1 MERAILGERSQ
12 AMDGIPIVHLSP
24 PAGRAW
30 LTWNGKRLP
39 TPLSVPPAV
48 EIERCGVGDNLLLHG
63 ENLAALAWLLANG
76 YRRRINLIY
85 IDPPFGSG
93 IDRARRVRLRG
104 PGPARLIPAAEVE
117 YCDTWDDDAYLQF
130 MYERLIALRDLLAD
144 DGCIYLHCDF
154 RKAHHLRCLM
164 DEVFGAERMLNEI
177 IWFYPRG
184 GDGERQFNRKHDTIL
199 LYARGDRWTFNYDA
213 VLIPYTRRQI
223 ARFRQEDER
232 GRYYW
237 NVNPRGE
244 RVKTYLRKPGIGA
257 YDVWTIPIDA
267 ALVRDLGYPT
277 AKPLALLERIIRASS
292 RPGDLVL
299 DCFAGSGTTAVAAQH
314 LERRWIACDANPG
327 AIQVTARR
335 LRQAILERAPLSVG
349 FSTWRIG
356 DAVPAPQ
363 GEAGIRVLHRNE
375 QVTVVVEAY
384 SSSALATL
392 SGDPSEWRRIVDE
405 ILIDPMYDG
414 TVFRPV
420 IIDAPLRRSALV
432 RGAYT
437 MAREAISA
445 SLALKIVDITG
456 GEAFTIV
463 SI

>member
-1 MERAILGERSQ
+1 MGATPAIL
-12 AMDGIPIVHLSP
+12 LSP
-24 PAGRAW
+24 PVGRAL

-39 TPLSVPPAV
+39 APLAVPSAV
-48 EIERCGVGDNLLLHG
+48 EVERCGGGDQLLLHG
-63 ENLAALAWLLANG
+63 ENLAALVWLLANG
-76 YRRRINLIY
+76 YRQRINLIY
-85 IDPPFGSG
+85 IDPPFGAG

-104 PGPARLIPAAEVE
+104 PGPARLIPVADAE
-117 YCDTWDDDAYLQF
+117 YRDTWDDDAYLQF

-213 VLIPYTRRQI
+213 VLIPYTRRQL

-267 ALVRDLGYPT
+267 ALARDLGYPT

-299 DCFAGSGTTAVAAQH
+299 DCFAGSGTTAVAAQQ
-314 LERRWIACDANPG
+314 LGRRWIACDVNPG
-327 AIQVTARR
+327 AIQVASRR
-335 LRQAILERAPLSVG
+335 LRHAILEHTPPSSG
-349 FSTWRIG
+349 FSVWRIG
-356 DAVPAPQ
+356 DAAPAAQ
-363 GEAGIRVLHRNE
+363 GHARVRVTHHHE
-375 QVTVVVEAY
+375 QVTITVEAY
-384 SSSALATL
+384 TSPTLADVSQTL
-392 SGDPSEWRRIVDE
+392 PDWRCVVDE
-405 ILIDPMYDG
+405 ILIDPMYNG
-414 TVFRPV
+414 TVFRPAIV
-420 IIDAPLRRSALV
+420 DAPVRRSMLV
-432 RGAYT
+432 HGAYT
-437 MAREAISA
+437 VARAGAGA
-445 SLALKIVDITG
+445 SLALKIIDAAG
-456 GEAFTIV
+456 GEAFTVVPI
-463 SI
+463 

>member
-1 MERAILGERSQ
+1 MGATPAIL
-12 AMDGIPIVHLSP
+12 LSP
-24 PAGRAW
+24 PVGRAL
-30 LTWNGKRLP
+30 LTWNGKQP
-39 TPLSVPPAV
+39 PPPLAVPSAV
-48 EIERCGVGDNLLLHG
+48 EVERCGSGDQLLLHG

-76 YRRRINLIY
+76 YRQRINLIY
-85 IDPPFGSG
+85 IDPPFGAG
-93 IDRARRVRLRG
+93 IDRTRRVRLRG
-104 PGPARLIPAAEVE
+104 PGPARLIPVADAE
-117 YCDTWDDDAYLQF
+117 YRDTWNDDAYLQF

-213 VLIPYTRRQI
+213 VLIPYTRRQL

-257 YDVWTIPIDA
+257 YDVWTIPINA
-267 ALVRDLGYPT
+267 ALARDLGYPT
-277 AKPLALLERIIRASS
+277 AKPLALVDRIIRASS

-299 DCFAGSGTTAVAAQH
+299 DCFAGSGTTAVAAQQ
-314 LERRWIACDANPG
+314 LGRRWIACDVNPG
-327 AIQVTARR
+327 AIQVASRR
-335 LRQAILERAPLSVG
+335 LRHAILERTPPSDG
-349 FSTWRIG
+349 FSVWRIG
-356 DAVPAPQ
+356 DAAPAPQ
-363 GEAGIRVLHRNE
+363 GDACVRVTRHHD
-375 QVTVVVEAY
+375 QVTITVEAY
-384 SSSALATL
+384 TSPMMANVSQTPP
-392 SGDPSEWRRIVDE
+392 DWRSIVDE
-405 ILIDPMYDG
+405 ILIDPVYDG
-414 TVFRPV
+414 SVFRPAIV
-420 IIDAPLRRSALV
+420 DSPVRRSMLV

-437 MAREAISA
+437 IARADTGA
-445 SLALKIVDITG
+445 SLAIKIADAAG
-456 GEAFTIV
+456 GEAFTVVPI
-463 SI
+463 

>member
-1 MERAILGERSQ
+1 MGATPVI
-12 AMDGIPIVHLSP
+12 HLSP
-24 PAGRAW
+24 PVGRAR
-30 LTWNGKRLP
+30 LTWNGKQ
-39 TPLSVPPAV
+39 TPPPLTAPSAV
-48 EIERCGVGDNLLLHG
+48 EIERCGAGDHLLLHG
-63 ENLAALAWLLANG
+63 ENLAALTWLLAHG
-76 YRRRINLIY
+76 YQQRINLIY
-85 IDPPFGSG
+85 IDPPFGAG

-117 YCDTWDDDAYLQF
+117 YRDTWDDDAYLQF
-130 MYERLIALRDLLAD
+130 IYERLIALRDLLAD

-199 LYARGDRWTFNYDA
+199 LYARSDRWTFNYDA
-213 VLIPYTRRQI
+213 VLIPYTRRQL

-267 ALVRDLGYPT
+267 ALARDLGYPT

-299 DCFAGSGTTAVAAQH
+299 DCFAGSGTTAVAAQQ
-314 LERRWIACDANPG
+314 LGRRWIACDVNPG
-327 AIQVTARR
+327 AIQVASRR
-335 LRQAILERAPLSVG
+335 LRHAILEHTPPSSG
-349 FSTWRIG
+349 FSVWRIG
-356 DAVPAPQ
+356 DAAPAAQ
-363 GEAGIRVLHRNE
+363 GEAHVRVTHCDDQATITIE
-375 QVTVVVEAY
+375 EYTGP
-384 SSSALATL
+384 ALAAASQTL
-392 SGDPSEWRRIVDE
+392 LDWRSIVDE
-405 ILIDPMYDG
+405 VLIDPMYNG
-414 TVFRPV
+414 VIFRPAIV
-420 IIDAPLRRSALV
+420 DAPLRRTMLV

-437 MAREAISA
+437 IPQANIGA
-445 SLALKIVDITG
+445 SLALKIVDVAG
-456 GEAFTIV
+456 GEAFTVVPIH
-463 SI
+463 

>member
-1 MERAILGERSQ
+1 
-12 AMDGIPIVHLSP
+12 MDTTPLITLSP
-24 PAGRAW
+24 PAGRAL
-30 LTWNGKRLP
+30 LTWNGKQP
-39 TPLSVPPAV
+39 PPPLAVPSAIEV
-48 EIERCGVGDNLLLHG
+48 ERCGVGDQLLIHG
-63 ENLAALAWLLANG
+63 ENLAALVWLLANG
-76 YRRRINLIY
+76 YRQQINLIY

-104 PGPARLIPAAEVE
+104 PGPARLIPVAEVE
-117 YCDTWDDDAYLQF
+117 YRDTWDDDAYLQF
-130 MYERLIALRDLLAD
+130 MYERLLALRDLLAD

-213 VLIPYTRRQI
+213 VLIPYTRRQL

-267 ALVRDLGYPT
+267 ALARDLGYPT
-277 AKPLALLERIIRASS
+277 AKPLALLDRIIRASS

-299 DCFAGSGTTAVAAQH
+299 DCFAGSGTAAVAAQR
-314 LERRWIACDANPG
+314 LGRRWIACDVNAG
-327 AIQVTARR
+327 AIQIASRR
-335 LRQAILERAPLSVG
+335 LRHAILEDAPSSVG
-349 FSTWRIG
+349 FSVWRIG
-356 DAVPAPQ
+356 DAAPALR
-363 GEAGIRVLHRNE
+363 GDAHIRVTHHDNG
-375 QVTVVVEAY
+375 VTITVEAY
-384 SSSALATL
+384 TNPLLANISQTL
-392 SGDPSEWRRIVDE
+392 PDWRCIVDE
-405 ILIDPMYDG
+405 ILIDPAYDG
-414 TVFRPV
+414 VIFRPAIV
-420 IIDAPLRRSALV
+420 DAPLRRTTQV
-432 RGAYT
+432 RGVYT
-437 MAREAISA
+437 IARASLGA
-445 SLALKIVDITG
+445 SLAIKIVDAAG

>member
-1 MERAILGERSQ
+1 MDETRAIR
-12 AMDGIPIVHLSP
+12 LSP
-24 PAGRAW
+24 PVGRAL
-30 LTWNGKRLP
+30 LTWNGKQP
-39 TPLSVPPAV
+39 PPPLAVPPAIEV
-48 EIERCGVGDNLLLHG
+48 ERCGSGDQLLLHG

-76 YRRRINLIY
+76 YRQRINLIY

-93 IDRARRVRLRG
+93 IDRVRRVRLRG
-104 PGPARLIPAAEVE
+104 SGPARLVPVAEVE
-117 YCDTWDDDAYLQF
+117 YCDTWNADAYLQF

-199 LYARGDRWTFNYDA
+199 LYARGDRWTFNYNE
-213 VLIPYTRRQI
+213 VLIPYTRRQL

-257 YDVWTIPIDA
+257 YDVWTIPIEA

-277 AKPLALLERIIRASS
+277 AKPLALLDRIIRASS

-299 DCFAGSGTTAVAAQH
+299 DCFAGSGTTAVAAQS
-314 LERRWIACDANPG
+314 LGRRWIACDVNTS
-327 AIQVTARR
+327 AIQIASRR
-335 LRQAILERAPLSVG
+335 LRRAILECTSSSAG
-349 FSTWRIG
+349 FSVWRIG
-356 DAVPAPQ
+356 DAAPAPR
-363 GEAGIRVLHRNE
+363 GDAHVRVTYHND
-375 QVTVVVEAY
+375 QITITVESYTNPLLADA
-384 SSSALATL
+384 SQALP
-392 SGDPSEWRRIVDE
+392 DWRCLVDE
-405 ILIDPMYDG
+405 IVIDPRYDG
-414 TVFRPV
+414 AIFRPA
-420 IIDAPLRRSALV
+420 IMDAPPRRSTLV

-437 MAREAISA
+437 LALADVGP
-445 SLALKIVDITG
+445 SLALKIVDAAG
-456 GEAFTIV
+456 SEAFIV
-463 SI
+463 VPIR

>member
-1 MERAILGERSQ
+1 MSATPAIL
-12 AMDGIPIVHLSP
+12 LSP
-24 PAGRAW
+24 PVGRAM
-30 LTWNGKRLP
+30 LTWNGKQP
-39 TPLSVPPAV
+39 PPPLAVPAAV
-48 EIERCGVGDNLLLHG
+48 EVERCGSGDQLLIHG

-104 PGPARLIPAAEVE
+104 PGPARLIPVADVE
-117 YCDTWDDDAYLQF
+117 YRDTWNDDAYLQF
-130 MYERLIALRDLLAD
+130 MYERLIALREVLAD

-199 LYARGDRWTFNYDA
+199 LYARGDRWTFNYDET
-213 VLIPYTRRQI
+213 LIPYTRRQL
-223 ARFRQEDER
+223 ARFCHEDER

-267 ALVRDLGYPT
+267 ALARDLGYPT

-299 DCFAGSGTTAVAAQH
+299 DCFAGSGTTAVAAQR
-314 LERRWIACDANPG
+314 LGRRWIACDVNAG
-327 AIQVTARR
+327 AIQVAARR
-335 LRQAILERAPLSVG
+335 LRNAMLEHTPLSAG
-349 FSTWRIG
+349 FAAWRIG
-356 DAVPAPQ
+356 DAAPAPQ
-363 GEAGIRVLHRNE
+363 GDVRIRVTHHSD
-375 QVTVVVEAY
+375 QATITVEAY
-384 SSSALATL
+384 ANPLLADISPTL
-392 SGDPSEWRRIVDE
+392 PDWRCVVDE
-405 ILIDPMYDG
+405 ILIDPAYDG
-414 TVFRPV
+414 AVFRPV
-420 IIDAPLRRSALV
+420 VVDAPLRRAVLV
-432 RGAYT
+432 RGVYAI
-437 MAREAISA
+437 ARANIGA
-445 SLALKIVDITG
+445 SLALKIVDAAG
-456 GEAFTIV
+456 GEAFTV
-463 SI
+463 VPM

>member
-1 MERAILGERSQ
+1 MDPTRAI
-12 AMDGIPIVHLSP
+12 HLSP
-24 PAGRAW
+24 PVGRAL
-30 LTWNGKRLP
+30 LTWNGKQP
-39 TPLSVPPAV
+39 PEPLIIPPALEV
-48 EIERCGVGDNLLLHG
+48 ERCGIGDNLLLHG
-63 ENLAALAWLLANG
+63 ENLAALAWLLASG

-93 IDRARRVRLRG
+93 IDRLRRVRLRG
-104 PGPARLIPAAEVE
+104 PAPARLIPVPDVE
-117 YCDTWDDDAYLQF
+117 YRDTWNDDTYLQF

-144 DGCIYLHCDF
+144 DGSIYLHCDF

-213 VLIPYTRRQI
+213 VLIPYTRRQL

-267 ALVRDLGYPT
+267 ALARDLGYPT
-277 AKPLALLERIIRASS
+277 VKPLALLDRIVRASS

-314 LERRWIACDANPG
+314 LGRRWIACDANAG
-327 AIQVTARR
+327 AIQIASRR
-335 LRQAILERAPLSVG
+335 LRPAILEHTPTAEG
-349 FSTWRIG
+349 FSVRRIG
-356 DAVPAPQ
+356 SVAPAPR
-363 GEAGIRVLHRNE
+363 GDACIRVMHQE
-375 QVTVVVEAY
+375 DQVTIAIEAY
-384 SSSALATL
+384 SNPALATA
-392 SGDPSEWRRIVDE
+392 SDDPFDWRRIVDE
-405 ILIDPMYDG
+405 VLIDPAYDG
-414 TVFRPV
+414 AVFRPAIV
-420 IIDAPLRRSALV
+420 DAPLRRSMPV
-432 RGAYT
+432 RGAYPI
-437 MAREAISA
+437 ARAAIGA
-445 SLALKIVDITG
+445 SLALKIIDVAG
-456 GEAFTIV
+456 GEALTVV

>member
-1 MERAILGERSQ
+1 
-12 AMDGIPIVHLSP
+12 MDTTPIINLSP
-24 PAGRAW
+24 PANRA
-30 LTWNGKRLP
+30 LLMWNGKQP
-39 TPLSVPPAV
+39 PPPLAVPSAIEV
-48 EIERCGVGDNLLLHG
+48 ERCGAGDQLLLHG
-63 ENLAALAWLLANG
+63 ENLAALAWLLASG
-76 YRRRINLIY
+76 YRQRINLIY

-93 IDRARRVRLRG
+93 IDRTRRIRLRG
-104 PGPARLIPAAEVE
+104 PGPVRLIPVADAE
-117 YCDTWDDDAYLQF
+117 YRDTWNDDAYLQF

-199 LYARGDRWTFNYDA
+199 LYARSDRWTFNYDA
-213 VLIPYTRRQI
+213 MLIPYTRRQL
-223 ARFRQEDER
+223 ARFRHEDER

-267 ALVRDLGYPT
+267 ALARDLGYPT
-277 AKPLALLERIIRASS
+277 AKPLALLERIVRASS

-335 LRQAILERAPLSVG
+335 LRQTILERTPLSAG
-349 FSTWRIG
+349 FSIWQIG
-356 DAVPAPQ
+356 DAAPAPQ
-363 GEAGIRVLHRNE
+363 GEAHIRVTHHDD
-375 QVTVVVEAY
+375 QVTVTVETY
-384 SSSALATL
+384 TSPALVDAVHTL
-392 SGDPSEWRRIVDE
+392 SDWRCVVDDV
-405 ILIDPMYDG
+405 LIDPAYDS
-414 TVFRPV
+414 VIFRPTIV
-420 IIDAPLRRSALV
+420 DAPVRRSMLV

-437 MAREAISA
+437 IARADVGA
-445 SLALKIVDITG
+445 SMALKIVDVAG
-456 GEAFTIV
+456 GEAFAIL